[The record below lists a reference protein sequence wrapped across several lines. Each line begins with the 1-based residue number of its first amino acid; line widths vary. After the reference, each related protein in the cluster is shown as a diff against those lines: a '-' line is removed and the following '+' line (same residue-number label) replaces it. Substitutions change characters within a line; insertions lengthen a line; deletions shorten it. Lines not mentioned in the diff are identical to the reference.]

1 MMSNKEKKRRQH
13 EKELNSLRN
22 KLSGSLIVWFDSLST
37 QRKYDLL
44 FEWKYLKHIKR
55 GINTPQIKK
64 IKRRNRFPR
73 NGSHLPTTKIEI
85 VKSITYPAS
94 FKHFIEMKRRTFRYK
109 PHVANIR
116 NTTIDLLLN
125 EQ

>member
-13 EKELNSLRN
+13 EKELNSMRN
-22 KLSGSLIVWFDSLST
+22 KLSGNLIVWFDSLST

-44 FEWKYLKHIKR
+44 FEWKYLKHSKR
-55 GINTPQIKK
+55 EIDTPQVKK
-64 IKRRNRFPR
+64 IKRRNRFSR
-73 NGSHLPTTKIEI
+73 KIEI

-94 FKHFIEMKRRTFRYK
+94 FKHFIEIKRRTFRYK

-116 NTTIDLLLN
+116 NTTIDILLN
-125 EQ
+125 GE